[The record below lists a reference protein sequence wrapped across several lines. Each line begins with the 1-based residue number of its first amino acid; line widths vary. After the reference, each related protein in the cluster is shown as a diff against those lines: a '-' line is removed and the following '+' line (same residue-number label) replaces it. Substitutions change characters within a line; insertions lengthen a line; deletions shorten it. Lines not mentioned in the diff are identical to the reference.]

1 VVFGTVEAV
10 NQVLRPLGWQMNT
23 SLVERFNLSL
33 RQHVAAIGRRTSMLC
48 KGEVGLRQQ
57 LALYHVYYNF
67 VLPHASLP
75 LPLAEPV
82 MPCDGGSAKVWR
94 PCTPAMAAGLT
105 DHVWSLHEVLMFR
118 VPPWPQP
125 QLA

>member
-1 VVFGTVEAV
+1 
-10 NQVLRPLGWQMNT
+10 
-23 SLVERFNLSL
+23 
-33 RQHVAAIGRRTSMLC
+33 MLC

-82 MPCDGGSAKVWR
+82 RQRIPQGGGR
-94 PCTPAMAAGLT
+94 NTPK
-105 DHVWSLHEVLMFR
+105 R
-118 VPPWPQP
+118 
-125 QLA
+125 